1 MLILI
6 RFLQCNDS
14 MKMGT
19 NFKRAIFDSDIH
31 AGLVG
36 WAQNAKRRRASSDGS
51 GEIELGNS

>member
-1 MLILI
+1 
-6 RFLQCNDS
+6 

-19 NFKRAIFDSDIH
+19 NFKRSIFDSDIH

-51 GEIELGNS
+51 GEVELGNS